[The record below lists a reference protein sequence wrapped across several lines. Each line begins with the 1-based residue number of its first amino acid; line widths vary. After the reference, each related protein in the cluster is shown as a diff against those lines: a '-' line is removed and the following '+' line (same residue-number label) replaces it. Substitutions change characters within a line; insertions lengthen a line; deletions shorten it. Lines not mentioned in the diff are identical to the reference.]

1 MYNFIKT
8 DLIIKMS
15 LLKHEMNLTSSATV
29 LCMFFFLQMNKGDS
43 QIKKPTEFDGYL
55 IKSVYNTYKVYG
67 GK

>member
-15 LLKHEMNLTSSATV
+15 LLKHEMNLPFSATV

-43 QIKKPTEFDGYL
+43 QIKKLTEFDGYL